1 MKRYKLLKL
10 LATGGMGE
18 VFLARSEGPHGF
30 SKTLVIKRILSHLA
44 SDPQFVE
51 MFLDEAR
58 LAALLTHP
66 NIVQIYELGEEEG
79 SWYIAMEYIHGRTLR
94 GIRRELLQ
102 KRQLLS
108 PIFAARVCAQA
119 LQGLHYAHTLTDEV
133 GTPLRVVHRDVSPD
147 NVLVGFNGQVKLV
160 DFGIAKAATAIST
173 TRSGTVKGKFSY
185 MAPEQLLGNPVD
197 GRTDVYAMGV
207 ILFELLTG
215 ARPWTGPTEPALINK
230 ILHSP
235 PPTPRERNPALPEAM
250 NDLILRAL
258 EKDPADR
265 FQSAEEMSLELER
278 FITQN
283 GQQLTTSQVGA
294 FVRELF
300 GPEAA
305 ALPTGS
311 TGSNPSLPRAA
322 LSTGERRQAAPSE
335 DPTAVVPTPISTGAR
350 QRVRALATTM
360 APEGAPQASGSHP
373 VPDEALSTS
382 VELATAVLPPQ
393 AGAQDGGAPA
403 SEGAVAPSPETA
415 PTRRRSLL
423 FLLAVGGLPL
433 LFIGALVVA
442 YTAGRSERPVPA
454 AEALASPAPSLQPAG
469 SGASGPE
476 AVGEGPG
483 VPPSAEIVSAR
494 TTQGADDAAA
504 VVTAA
509 GATQE
514 NDAAEVAPPAG
525 ATAAGSPD
533 PEPVVAAEPAA
544 SPVEAAR
551 PAPARTEP
559 RRTSRRAAPPVRGE
573 GKVALRISPW
583 AEVLHGGKSLGITPM
598 AAVTVPS
605 GRQTFTLRNADL
617 KITRMVTVTVPVG
630 GEVELR
636 ADLFEA
642 P

>member
-1 MKRYKLLKL
+1 MKRYTLLSRI
-10 LATGGMGE
+10 ASGGMGE

-79 SWYIAMEYIHGRTLR
+79 AWYIAMEYIHGRTLR
-94 GIRRELLQ
+94 AIRRELLQ

-119 LQGLHYAHTLTDEV
+119 LQGLHYAHTLTDET
-133 GTPLRVVHRDVSPD
+133 GASLNVVHRDVSPD

-185 MAPEQLLGNPVD
+185 MSPEQLMGQPVD

-215 ARPWTGPTEPALINK
+215 GRPWSGPTEPALINK
-230 ILHSP
+230 ILHEAP
-235 PPTPRERNPALPEAM
+235 PIPRERNPALPQAM

-258 EKDPADR
+258 EKNPADR
-265 FQSAEEMSLELER
+265 FASAEEMSLELER

-294 FVRELF
+294 FVQELF

-305 ALPTGS
+305 ALPSGS
-311 TGSNPSLPRAA
+311 TGSNPSLPRATA
-322 LSTGERRQAAPSE
+322 SMGKAGAAAPPE
-335 DPTAVVPTPISTGAR
+335 DPTAVLTTPISTGAR
-350 QRVRALATTM
+350 QRVHALATAM
-360 APEGAPQASGSHP
+360 APEGAPHPSGAHP
-373 VPDEALSTS
+373 VPDSETGSREE
-382 VELATAVLPPQ
+382 VATAVAVRSAATPANP
-393 AGAQDGGAPA
+393 GAPA
-403 SEGAVAPSPETA
+403 KVEEPSPPGVSKGTS
-415 PTRRRSLL
+415 RRRLWVGLAIGAISLL
-423 FLLAVGGLPL
+423 FV
-433 LFIGALVVA
+433 GALVGA
-442 YTAGRSERPVPA
+442 YTAGRGNPLELPSAETSFSTTSAQPEFAHEASASAAKDGVEEEAPPASAPAMGDTVSASGSIDEGVVAATATGAGTASPESQDAPA
-454 AEALASPAPSLQPAG
+454 AE
-469 SGASGPE
+469 
-476 AVGEGPG
+476 
-483 VPPSAEIVSAR
+483 
-494 TTQGADDAAA
+494 
-504 VVTAA
+504 VV
-509 GATQE
+509 
-514 NDAAEVAPPAG
+514 
-525 ATAAGSPD
+525 ATAA
-533 PEPVVAAEPAA
+533 EQTAA
-544 SPVEAAR
+544 SAESARASRAR
-551 PAPARTEP
+551 PE
-559 RRTSRRAAPPVRGE
+559 RRRSSARAAAPVRGE

-583 AEVLHGGKSLGITPM
+583 AEVFHGGKSLGITPM

-617 KITRMVTVTVPVG
+617 GITRKVTVTVPVN

-636 ADLFEA
+636 ADLFDA